1 MNSCSQSPVF
11 IVASERS
18 GTNLLRKR
26 ITESQGSYIGPSPAH
41 FLKNLYFQEP
51 YYGNLENDSCFE
63 KFAEDAIA
71 LCTRHFSPWQIDWSP
86 EELVQALDGKERN
99 SISLMHYMMNR
110 YANENGYDGYI
121 CKDNFLYEFAVDI
134 AATLPES
141 RFIYLYR
148 DPRDY
153 VLSQMKRPGALQSC
167 ARYARLWSYEQ
178 TRAIAVCS
186 KLERSGRCLRV
197 SYEDFISN
205 EDDSLNRILDFI
217 GGDRSAE
224 SRYQDYH
231 RESVHEWSNLAG
243 ETLRNNSEKF
253 RSEMSERDIWLV
265 ESICAKQMEYLG
277 YETFSTNARSVRRLD
292 LAFDYFQAYFKR
304 IFTKNTNLKKAS
316 VQEREKLLKKLYIN
330 YRSDV

>member
-71 LCTRHFSPWQIDWSP
+71 LCTRHFSPWLIDWSP
-86 EELVQALDGKERN
+86 EEVVQALDGKERN

-153 VLSQMKRPGALQSC
+153 VLSQMKRPGAIQSC

-178 TRAIAVCS
+178 ARAIAVS
-186 KLERSGRCLRV
+186 NKLKRNDRCLWI
-197 SYEDFISN
+197 SYEDFISD
-205 EDDSLNRILDFI
+205 EDASLNRILDFI

-224 SRYQDYH
+224 SKYQDYH
-231 RESVHEWSNLAG
+231 RENVHEWSNLAG

-253 RSEMSERDIWLV
+253 KSEMSERDIWLV

-277 YETFSTNARSVRRLD
+277 YETFSKNTRPVRKLD
-292 LAFDYFQAYFKR
+292 LAIDYFWAYVKR
-304 IFTKNTNLKKAS
+304 VFTKNTNLNKTS
-316 VQEREKLLKKLYIN
+316 VQEREKLLRKLYIN